1 MNPRN
6 FTRQFQKELKNSGL
20 KTIRFH
26 DLRHTVATILLEDG
40 KAINTVQ
47 EILGHYNA
55 AFTASQ
61 YGHVTSRMQ
70 QEATETLGQVLRKA
84 RNSVGL

>member
-1 MNPRN
+1 M
-6 FTRQFQKELKNSGL
+6 
-20 KTIRFH
+20 
-26 DLRHTVATILLEDG
+26 ATMLLEDG

-55 AFTASQ
+55 AFTAAQ

-84 RNSVGL
+84 RSSVEL